1 MKTLQIITSL
11 LVISILC
18 FWYYVVDTL
27 DTLHYWLKDT
37 RDKHFRLVWTVQE
50 NMDVIRSL
58 KKELYGYE
66 VMQAENILRKSKKY
80 WTWEV
85 VFLDFKE
92 WEVLLQLNDQR
103 YWIDIENK
111 IITNY

>member
-1 MKTLQIITSL
+1 MKALQIITSIL
-11 LVISILC
+11 AVSFLC
-18 FWYYVVDTL
+18 FWYYVVDTI

-50 NMDVIRSL
+50 NKDETRKL
-58 KKELYGYE
+58 KKEMYYYE
-66 VMQAENILRKSKKY
+66 VTQAENILRKSKKY

-92 WEVLLQLNDQR
+92 WEVLLQLNDYR
-103 YWIDIENK
+103 YWIDIDTK
-111 IITNY
+111 TITVY